1 MRLIDADE
9 LIESISRNDDLPW
22 NLDKVCQAAFI
33 SCLKH
38 TKTAYDVDDVIKKL
52 LSESLCM
59 AADEEPFIMLD
70 RAIEIVNEGR

>member
-9 LIESISRNDDLPW
+9 LIERIKKNDDLPW
-22 NLDKVCQAAFI
+22 NLDKVSQTAFV

-38 TKTAYDVDDVIKKL
+38 TKTAYDVDDVIKRL
-52 LSESLCM
+52 LSESLCV
-59 AADEEPFIMLD
+59 AADAEPFIMLD